1 MPKFLSRDSIL
12 SVQDCKPVPVSVP
25 EWASEGEET
34 PVVGIRKLN
43 GLERQELNKL
53 LGRDR
58 ITDVEIEQAA
68 FIACVADESGK
79 PLFAPGDGP
88 MIAEKFAGVIAR
100 LGRKALTVNMF
111 GRAAMEQAEK
121 N

>member
-1 MPKFLSRDSIL
+1 MSKFLSRESIL
-12 SVQDCKPVPVSVP
+12 SVQDCKPVIVPVP
-25 EWASEGEET
+25 EWATEGEEI
-34 PVVGIRKLN
+34 PVVGVRKLN

-68 FIACVADESGK
+68 FIACVSDDAGK
-79 PLFAPGDGP
+79 PLFVPGDAQ
-88 MIAEKFAGVIAR
+88 MIAEKFAGVVAR
-100 LGRKALTVNMF
+100 IGRKALTVNLF